1 MTGRPSLLT
10 RVVQACSLS
19 LSIGC
24 WWCQDQ
30 DHGWMG
36 VIIPFNGKV
45 MKAVPSVNANV
56 GGELFNCNWAALL
69 FQWLY
74 LHLGSFD

>member
-1 MTGRPSLLT
+1 
-10 RVVQACSLS
+10 
-19 LSIGC
+19 
-24 WWCQDQ
+24 
-30 DHGWMG
+30 MG